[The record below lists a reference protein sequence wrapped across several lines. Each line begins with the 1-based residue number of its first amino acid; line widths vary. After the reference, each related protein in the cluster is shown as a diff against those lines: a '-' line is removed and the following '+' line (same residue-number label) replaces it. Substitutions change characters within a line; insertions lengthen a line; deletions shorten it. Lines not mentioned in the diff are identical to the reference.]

1 MISEELTSAALMN
14 LQMVHDNV
22 QKAIDNLGKWA
33 NVGIGGSSSMPRAY
47 VAIKDWIAQRQ
58 RDPNSL
64 YSCT

>member
-1 MISEELTSAALMN
+1 MN